1 MFKNGVGAGS
11 TEDSVEDEDKENTWP
26 WWEKIKKVS
35 DQGIG
40 IKGKEM
46 ALVWHEKASNC
57 FANGFLI
64 TDAHSFGTETHMTSQ
79 VQNNIFNYNK
89 AWITSS

>member
-46 ALVWHEKASNC
+46 ALV
-57 FANGFLI
+57 
-64 TDAHSFGTETHMTSQ
+64 
-79 VQNNIFNYNK
+79 
-89 AWITSS
+89 